1 MRLWSY
7 LPVGK
12 FAQFDK
18 LDSTR
23 IPHWKC
29 GGTQQSSLDTRMVS
43 VEMVFSAFG
52 TTYSPDD
59 ETEDEAYD
67 LIVYREHA
75 EWSEVADIAA
85 VIRWYHR
92 AEQKGRKSDIHDDLG
107 EAFASGWG
115 KESLLRQY
123 KAARYGEEDLEAWF
137 EACGVAIGREDR

>member
-1 MRLWSY
+1 
-7 LPVGK
+7 
-12 FAQFDK
+12 
-18 LDSTR
+18 
-23 IPHWKC
+23 
-29 GGTQQSSLDTRMVS
+29 MVS